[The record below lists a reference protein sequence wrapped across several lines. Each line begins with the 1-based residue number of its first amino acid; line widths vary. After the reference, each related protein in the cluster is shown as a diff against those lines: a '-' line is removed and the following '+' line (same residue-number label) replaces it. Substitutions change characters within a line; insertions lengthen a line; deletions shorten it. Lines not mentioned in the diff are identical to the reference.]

1 MEKSR
6 IEEIAMA
13 VAMIEYY
20 QQIVDDAKEEIR
32 NLSEEE
38 VAEINKGKDLII
50 KRQNYTKTIYSN
62 EYKKAVEE
70 IAKKF
75 PPTKETTV
83 NHTIKLTA
91 TAYTT
96 SKRELITDKFTNLNK
111 TQLITASKQW
121 DGRGVPPRH
130 LEELKAASKQTNIK

>member
-6 IEEIAMA
+6 IEEIAIA
-13 VAMIEYY
+13 VAMVEYY
-20 QQIVDDAKEEIR
+20 NEIINNAKEEIR

-38 VAEINKGKDLII
+38 IAEINKGKDLII
-50 KRQNYTKTIYSN
+50 KRQNYTKTIYSK
-62 EYKKAVEE
+62 EYQEAKKELE
-70 IAKKF
+70 KKF

-83 NHTIKLTA
+83 NHTIKLQA

-111 TQLITASKQW
+111 TQL
-121 DGRGVPPRH
+121 
-130 LEELKAASKQTNIK
+130 KAASKNANIK

>member
-13 VAMIEYY
+13 VAMVEYY
-20 QQIVDDAKEEIR
+20 QEIIDNAKEEIR

-38 VAEINKGKDLII
+38 IAEINKGNNIII

-75 PPTKETTV
+75 PPSKDTIV

-91 TAYTT
+91 TAYTK
-96 SKRELITDKFTNLNK
+96 SKQQLITDKFTTLNK
-111 TQLITASKQW
+111 TQ
-121 DGRGVPPRH
+121 
-130 LEELKAASKQTNIK
+130 LKAASKQANIK

>member
-13 VAMIEYY
+13 VAMVEYY
-20 QQIVDDAKEEIR
+20 QGIIDNAKEEIR

-38 VAEINKGKDLII
+38 IAEINKGKDLII
-50 KRQNYTKTIYSN
+50 KRQNYTKTVYSK
-62 EYKKAVEE
+62 EYQEAKKELE
-70 IAKKF
+70 KKF
-75 PPTKETTV
+75 PPEKETTV
-83 NHTIKLTA
+83 NHTIKLQA

-111 TQLITASKQW
+111 TQL
-121 DGRGVPPRH
+121 
-130 LEELKAASKQTNIK
+130 KAASKNANIK

>member
-1 MEKSR
+1 MEKSK

-13 VAMIEYY
+13 VAMVEYY
-20 QQIVDDAKEEIR
+20 NEIIENAKEEIR

-38 VAEINKGKDLII
+38 VAEINEGKDIII

-75 PPTKETTV
+75 PPTKETSV
-83 NHTIKLTA
+83 NHTIKLLA

-96 SKRELITDKFTNLNK
+96 SKREIITDKFTNLNK
-111 TQLITASKQW
+111 TQLMRASKN
-121 DGRGVPPRH
+121 
-130 LEELKAASKQTNIK
+130 ANIK

>member
-1 MEKSR
+1 MKKSR

-13 VAMIEYY
+13 VAMVEFYNEIIEN
-20 QQIVDDAKEEIR
+20 AKEEIR

-50 KRQNYTKTIYSN
+50 KRQNYTKTIYSK
-62 EYKKAVEE
+62 EYQEAKKELE
-70 IAKKF
+70 KKF

-83 NHTIKLTA
+83 NHTIKLQA

-111 TQLITASKQW
+111 TQL
-121 DGRGVPPRH
+121 
-130 LEELKAASKQTNIK
+130 KAASKNANIK

>member
-13 VAMIEYY
+13 VAMVEYY
-20 QQIVDDAKEEIR
+20 NEIIDNAKEEIR

-38 VAEINKGKDLII
+38 IAEINKGKDLII
-50 KRQNYTKTIYSN
+50 KRQNYTKTIYSK
-62 EYKKAVEE
+62 EYQEAKKELE
-70 IAKKF
+70 KKF
-75 PPTKETTV
+75 PPTKETSV
-83 NHTIKLTA
+83 NHTIKLQA

-111 TQLITASKQW
+111 TQLKVASKN
-121 DGRGVPPRH
+121 
-130 LEELKAASKQTNIK
+130 ANIK

>member
-1 MEKSR
+1 MKKSR

-13 VAMIEYY
+13 VAMVEYY
-20 QQIVDDAKEEIR
+20 NEIIENAKEEIR

-50 KRQNYTKTIYSN
+50 KRQNYTKTIYSK
-62 EYKKAVEE
+62 EYQEAKKELE
-70 IAKKF
+70 KKF

-83 NHTIKLTA
+83 NHTIKLQA

-111 TQLITASKQW
+111 TQL
-121 DGRGVPPRH
+121 
-130 LEELKAASKQTNIK
+130 KAASKNANIK

>member
-1 MEKSR
+1 MEKAR

-20 QQIVDDAKEEIR
+20 QQIVDNAKEEIR

-38 VAEINKGKDLII
+38 IAEINKGKDLII
-50 KRQNYTKTIYSN
+50 KRQNYTKTIYSK
-62 EYKKAVEE
+62 EYQEAKKELE
-70 IAKKF
+70 KKF
-75 PPTKETTV
+75 PPEKETTV
-83 NHTIKLTA
+83 NHTIKLQA

-111 TQLITASKQW
+111 TQLM
-121 DGRGVPPRH
+121 
-130 LEELKAASKQTNIK
+130 AASKNANIK

>member
-20 QQIVDDAKEEIR
+20 QQIVDNAKEEIR

-38 VAEINKGKDLII
+38 VTEINKGKDLII
-50 KRQNYTKTIYSN
+50 KRQNYTKTIYSK
-62 EYKKAVEE
+62 EYQEAKKELE
-70 IAKKF
+70 KKF

-83 NHTIKLTA
+83 NHTIKLQA

-111 TQLITASKQW
+111 TQL
-121 DGRGVPPRH
+121 
-130 LEELKAASKQTNIK
+130 KAASKNANIK

>member
-13 VAMIEYY
+13 VAMVEFYNEIIEN
-20 QQIVDDAKEEIR
+20 AKEEIR

-38 VAEINKGKDLII
+38 IAEINKGKDLII
-50 KRQNYTKTIYSN
+50 KRQNYTKTIYSK
-62 EYKKAVEE
+62 EYQEAKKELE
-70 IAKKF
+70 KKF

-83 NHTIKLTA
+83 NHTIKLQA

-111 TQLITASKQW
+111 TQL
-121 DGRGVPPRH
+121 
-130 LEELKAASKQTNIK
+130 KAASKNTNIK

>member
-1 MEKSR
+1 MDKSR

-13 VAMIEYY
+13 VAMVEYY
-20 QQIVDDAKEEIR
+20 NEIIDNAKEEIR
-32 NLSEEE
+32 NLTEEE
-38 VAEINKGKDLII
+38 IAEINKGKDLII

-75 PPTKETTV
+75 PPKKETST
-83 NHTIKLTA
+83 NHTIKLQA

-96 SKRELITDKFTNLNK
+96 SKREIITDKFTNMNK
-111 TQLITASKQW
+111 TQ
-121 DGRGVPPRH
+121 
-130 LEELKAASKQTNIK
+130 LKAASKNANIK

>member
-1 MEKSR
+1 MKKSR

-13 VAMIEYY
+13 VAMVEYY
-20 QQIVDDAKEEIR
+20 NEIINNAKEEIR

-38 VAEINKGKDLII
+38 IAEINKGKDLII
-50 KRQNYTKTIYSN
+50 KRQNYTKTIYSK
-62 EYKKAVEE
+62 EYQEAKKELE
-70 IAKKF
+70 KKF

-83 NHTIKLTA
+83 NHTIKLQA

-111 TQLITASKQW
+111 TQL
-121 DGRGVPPRH
+121 
-130 LEELKAASKQTNIK
+130 KAASKNANIK

>member
-50 KRQNYTKTIYSN
+50 KRQNYTKTIYSK
-62 EYKKAVEE
+62 EYQEAKKELE
-70 IAKKF
+70 KKF

-83 NHTIKLTA
+83 NHTIKLQA

-111 TQLITASKQW
+111 TQLI
-121 DGRGVPPRH
+121 
-130 LEELKAASKQTNIK
+130 AASKNANIK

>member
-13 VAMIEYY
+13 VAMVEFYNEIIEN
-20 QQIVDDAKEEIR
+20 AKEEIR

-38 VAEINKGKDLII
+38 IAEINKGKDLII
-50 KRQNYTKTIYSN
+50 KRQNYTKTIYSK
-62 EYKKAVEE
+62 EYQEAKKELE
-70 IAKKF
+70 KKF

-83 NHTIKLTA
+83 NHTIKLQA

-111 TQLITASKQW
+111 TQLKVASKN
-121 DGRGVPPRH
+121 
-130 LEELKAASKQTNIK
+130 ANIK

>member
-13 VAMIEYY
+13 VAMVEYY
-20 QQIVDDAKEEIR
+20 NEIIENAKEEIR

-38 VAEINKGKDLII
+38 IAEINKGKDLII
-50 KRQNYTKTIYSN
+50 KRQNYTKTIYSK
-62 EYKKAVEE
+62 EYQEAKKELE
-70 IAKKF
+70 KKF
-75 PPTKETTV
+75 PPEKETTV
-83 NHTIKLTA
+83 NHTIKLQA

-111 TQLITASKQW
+111 TQL
-121 DGRGVPPRH
+121 
-130 LEELKAASKQTNIK
+130 KAASKNANIK

>member
-20 QQIVDDAKEEIR
+20 QQIVDNAKEEIR

-50 KRQNYTKTIYSN
+50 KRQNYTKTIYSK
-62 EYKKAVEE
+62 EYQEAKKELE
-70 IAKKF
+70 KKF
-75 PPTKETTV
+75 PPEKETTV
-83 NHTIKLTA
+83 NHTIKLQA

-111 TQLITASKQW
+111 TQL
-121 DGRGVPPRH
+121 
-130 LEELKAASKQTNIK
+130 KAASKNTNIK

>member
-13 VAMIEYY
+13 VAMKEYCNEIIEN
-20 QQIVDDAKEEIR
+20 AKDEIR
-32 NLSEEE
+32 NLTDEEI
-38 VAEINKGKDLII
+38 AEINKGKDLII

-75 PPTKETTV
+75 PPTKETSV
-83 NHTIKLTA
+83 NHTIKLQA
-91 TAYTT
+91 TSYTI
-96 SKRELITDKFTNLNK
+96 SKREIITNKFTQLNK
-111 TQLITASKQW
+111 TQLMSASKN
-121 DGRGVPPRH
+121 
-130 LEELKAASKQTNIK
+130 ANIK

>member
-13 VAMIEYY
+13 VAMVEYY
-20 QQIVDDAKEEIR
+20 NEIIDNAKEEIR

-38 VAEINKGKDLII
+38 IAEINKGKDLII
-50 KRQNYTKTIYSN
+50 KRQNYTKTIYSK
-62 EYKKAVEE
+62 EYQEAKKELE
-70 IAKKF
+70 KKF
-75 PPTKETTV
+75 PPTKETSV
-83 NHTIKLTA
+83 NHTIKLQA

-111 TQLITASKQW
+111 TQL
-121 DGRGVPPRH
+121 
-130 LEELKAASKQTNIK
+130 KAASKNANIK

>member
-13 VAMIEYY
+13 VAMVEYY
-20 QQIVDDAKEEIR
+20 NEIIENAKEEIR

-38 VAEINKGKDLII
+38 IAEINKGKDLII
-50 KRQNYTKTIYSN
+50 KRQNYTKTIYSK
-62 EYKKAVEE
+62 EYQEARKELE
-70 IAKKF
+70 KKF
-75 PPTKETTV
+75 PPEKETTV
-83 NHTIKLTA
+83 NHTIKLLA

-111 TQLITASKQW
+111 TQL
-121 DGRGVPPRH
+121 
-130 LEELKAASKQTNIK
+130 KAASKNANIK

>member
-13 VAMIEYY
+13 VAMVEFYNEIIEN
-20 QQIVDDAKEEIR
+20 AKEEIR

-38 VAEINKGKDLII
+38 IAEINKGKDLII
-50 KRQNYTKTIYSN
+50 KRQNYTKTIYSK
-62 EYKKAVEE
+62 EYQEAKKELE
-70 IAKKF
+70 KKF

-83 NHTIKLTA
+83 NHTIKLQA

-111 TQLITASKQW
+111 TQLITASKN
-121 DGRGVPPRH
+121 
-130 LEELKAASKQTNIK
+130 ANIK

>member
-13 VAMIEYY
+13 VAMVEYY
-20 QQIVDDAKEEIR
+20 NEIIDNAKEEIR

-38 VAEINKGKDLII
+38 IAEINKGKDLII
-50 KRQNYTKTIYSN
+50 KRQNYTKTIYSK
-62 EYKKAVEE
+62 EYQEAKKELE
-70 IAKKF
+70 KKF

>member
-1 MEKSR
+1 MEKLR

-13 VAMIEYY
+13 VAMVEYY
-20 QQIVDDAKEEIR
+20 NEIIENAKDEIR

-38 VAEINKGKDLII
+38 IAEINKGKDLII
-50 KRQNYTKTIYSN
+50 KRQNYTKTIYSK

-75 PPTKETTV
+75 PPTKETAV
-83 NHTIKLTA
+83 NHTIKLQA

-96 SKRELITDKFTNLNK
+96 SKRELITSKFTNLNK
-111 TQLITASKQW
+111 TQL
-121 DGRGVPPRH
+121 
-130 LEELKAASKQTNIK
+130 KAASKNANIK

>member
-6 IEEIAMA
+6 VEEIAMA
-13 VAMIEYY
+13 VAMVEYY
-20 QQIVDDAKEEIR
+20 QAIIDNAKEEIR
-32 NLSEEE
+32 NLTEEE
-38 VAEINKGKDLII
+38 IAEINKGKDIII

-62 EYKKAVEE
+62 EYKKAVKE

-83 NHTIKLTA
+83 NHTIKLQA

-96 SKRELITDKFTNLNK
+96 SKREIITDKFTNLNK
-111 TQLITASKQW
+111 TQLKVASKN
-121 DGRGVPPRH
+121 
-130 LEELKAASKQTNIK
+130 ANIK

>member
-6 IEEIAMA
+6 IEEIAIA
-13 VAMIEYY
+13 VAMVEYY
-20 QQIVDDAKEEIR
+20 NEIIENAKDEIR

-38 VAEINKGKDLII
+38 IAEINKGKDLII
-50 KRQNYTKTIYSN
+50 KRQNYTKTIYSK

-75 PPTKETTV
+75 PPTKETAV
-83 NHTIKLTA
+83 NHTIKLQA

-96 SKRELITDKFTNLNK
+96 SKRELITSKFTNLNK
-111 TQLITASKQW
+111 TQL
-121 DGRGVPPRH
+121 
-130 LEELKAASKQTNIK
+130 KAASKNANIK

>member
-1 MEKSR
+1 MEKSK

-20 QQIVDDAKEEIR
+20 QQIVDNAKEEIR

-38 VAEINKGKDLII
+38 IAKINKGNDLII

-62 EYKKAVEE
+62 EYKQALEE
-70 IAKKF
+70 IAEKF
-75 PPTKETTV
+75 PPTKETSA
-83 NHTIKLTA
+83 NHTIKLQA

-111 TQLITASKQW
+111 TQLVKASKN
-121 DGRGVPPRH
+121 
-130 LEELKAASKQTNIK
+130 ANIK